1 MLAFAVL
8 LASNSASN
16 MATHI
21 TQIDDSEHRTTILRV
36 EGEIMLDDALLL
48 ERIASDI
55 QTELDTSVT
64 IDLADLDF
72 LDSEAAVVLRRL
84 EGRLGFRFEGIE
96 VFLQTA
102 VNAAERHGR

>member
-1 MLAFAVL
+1 
-8 LASNSASN
+8 

-36 EGEIMLDDALLL
+36 EGEMLLDDALLL

-64 IDLADLDF
+64 IDLAELDF
-72 LDSEAAVVLRRL
+72 LDSDSAVVLRRIDN
-84 EGRLGFRFEGIE
+84 RLGFRIEGIE
-96 VFLQTA
+96 SFVQTA
-102 VNAAERHGR
+102 VNSAEKMPDSRRN

>member
-1 MLAFAVL
+1 
-8 LASNSASN
+8 

-36 EGEIMLDDALLL
+36 EGEMMLDDALLL

-64 IDLADLDF
+64 IDLAELDF
-72 LDSEAAVVLRRL
+72 LDSDSAAVLRRIDS
-84 EGRLGFRFEGIE
+84 RVGFRIQGIE
-96 VFLQTA
+96 TFLQTA
-102 VNAAERHGR
+102 VNAAERNAG

>member
-1 MLAFAVL
+1 
-8 LASNSASN
+8 

-36 EGEIMLDDALLL
+36 EGEMMLDDALLL

-55 QTELDTSVT
+55 QTELETPVT

-72 LDSEAAVVLRRL
+72 LDSESAAVLRRL
-84 EGRLGFRFEGIE
+84 DNQIGVRIQGIE
-96 VFLQTA
+96 TFLQTA
-102 VNAAERHGR
+102 VNSAERSGG

>member
-1 MLAFAVL
+1 
-8 LASNSASN
+8 

-36 EGEIMLDDALLL
+36 EGEMMLDDALLL

-64 IDLADLDF
+64 IDLAELDF
-72 LDSEAAVVLRRL
+72 LDSDSAAVLRRIDS
-84 EGRLGFRFEGIE
+84 RVGFRIQGIE
-96 VFLQTA
+96 TFLQTA
-102 VNAAERHGR
+102 VNTAERNAG

>member
-1 MLAFAVL
+1 
-8 LASNSASN
+8 

-36 EGEIMLDDALLL
+36 EGEMLLDDALLL

-72 LDSEAAVVLRRL
+72 LDSDSAAVLRRID
-84 EGRLGFRFEGIE
+84 GRTGVRIQGIE
-96 VFLQTA
+96 IFLQTA
-102 VNAAERHGR
+102 VNSAERNAG

>member
-1 MLAFAVL
+1 
-8 LASNSASN
+8 

-21 TQIDDSEHRTTILRV
+21 TQIDDNEHQTTILRV
-36 EGEIMLDDALLL
+36 EGEMMLDDALLL

-72 LDSEAAVVLRRL
+72 LDSESAGILRRL
-84 EGRLGFRFEGIE
+84 DNQLGVRIQGIE
-96 VFLQTA
+96 TFLQTA
-102 VNAAERHGR
+102 VNTAERNAG

>member
-1 MLAFAVL
+1 
-8 LASNSASN
+8 

-36 EGEIMLDDALLL
+36 EGEMMLDDALLL

-72 LDSEAAVVLRRL
+72 LDSESAVVLRRIDS
-84 EGRLGFRFEGIE
+84 RVGFRIQGIE
-96 VFLQTA
+96 TFLQTA
-102 VNAAERHGR
+102 VNTAERNAG

>member
-1 MLAFAVL
+1 
-8 LASNSASN
+8 

-21 TQIDDSEHRTTILRV
+21 TQIDDNEHGTTILRV
-36 EGEIMLDDALLL
+36 EGEMLLDDALLL

-72 LDSEAAVVLRRL
+72 LDSDSAVVLRRID
-84 EGRLGFRFEGIE
+84 GRTGVRIQGIE
-96 VFLQTA
+96 TFLQTA
-102 VNAAERHGR
+102 VNSAERNAG